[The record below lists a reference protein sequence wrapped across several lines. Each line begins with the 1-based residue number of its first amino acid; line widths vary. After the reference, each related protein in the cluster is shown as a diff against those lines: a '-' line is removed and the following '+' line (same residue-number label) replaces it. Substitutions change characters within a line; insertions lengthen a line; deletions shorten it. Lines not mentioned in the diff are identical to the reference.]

1 MKRAG
6 MRCGG
11 GDGTGAVVW
20 AVPCVEEEEAAV
32 ALWCSVVAVGGEGGA
47 WVSSSSVVGCGC
59 VGSRRGVGCVG
70 VRGGA
75 SSGGAAGAA
84 VGSGGGLEGG
94 GGMRKVMVAAD
105 GRPEAAGYGLAV
117 GHCVGAASEGLDAVA
132 GEDES

>member
-1 MKRAG
+1 M
-6 MRCGG
+6 
-11 GDGTGAVVW
+11 VW

-32 ALWCSVVAVGGEGGA
+32 ALWCGGVVVGGERGA
-47 WVSSSSVVGCGC
+47 WVSSPNVVGCGC

-70 VRGGA
+70 ARGGA

-105 GRPEAAGYGLAV
+105 GRQAAAGYGLAV
-117 GHCVGAASEGLDAVA
+117 GHCVGAASGGLDAVA